1 MMSGSLSGSAR
12 NSSRSPFTPNQW
24 QELEQQAL
32 VFKYMVT
39 GTPIPPDLI
48 FSIKRSL
55 DSSISSRLFPH
66 HPSGAV
72 GYAYFQ
78 MGFGRKVD
86 PEPGRCR
93 RTDGKKWRCSKEAY
107 PDSKYCERHMHR
119 GRNRS
124 RKPVEISSSS
134 TTNTNTNTNNNTSSS
149 QVMNH
154 HHQSSYTVNCS
165 NDSNN
170 NNNNMAS
177 STACS
182 FSFNPSE
189 SQQQHQ
195 YFSQSYQNP
204 FFYTQSTSS
213 SSSSKHHDADFPPH
227 DATTHHLFMDSGSYS
242 HDQKDYRHIHGMR
255 EDVDERAFFPEAS
268 GSARSYLHDSYQH
281 HHHHQQQQQHLSMGS
296 YKNYSS
302 NSHFQIMNNNSN
314 NDDPRNQEQHCFVL
328 GTDFKSTSKEKDNT
342 EKTTSTTQQRPLHHF
357 FGEWPPKN
365 TDSWLD
371 LASNSRIPSS
381 GQFDL

>member
-1 MMSGSLSGSAR
+1 MMSASASASASAR
-12 NSSRSPFTPNQW
+12 NRSPFTPTQW

-66 HPSGAV
+66 HPIGW
-72 GYAYFQ
+72 GCFE

-124 RKPVEISSSS
+124 RKPVEVSS
-134 TTNTNTNTNNNTSSS
+134 TTTTATNPSS
-149 QVMNH
+149 QSYNRNLSLTNPNITSP
-154 HHQSSYTVNCS
+154 SSFPFS
-165 NDSNN
+165 PLP
-170 NNNNMAS
+170 S
-177 STACS
+177 SIPC
-182 FSFNPSE
+182 E
-189 SQQQHQ
+189 SQP
-195 YFSQSYQNP
+195 FSQSYQNP
-204 FFYTQSTSS
+204 FFYSQSTSS
-213 SSSSKHHDADFPPH
+213 RPPDSDFPPQ

-242 HDQKDYRHIHGMR
+242 QDEKDYRHVHGIR
-255 EDVDERAFFPEAS
+255 ESVDERAFFPEAS
-268 GSARSYLHDSYQH
+268 GSARSYPDSYQNLSMSSYKSYSNSSFQNMNDNPRQQE
-281 HHHHQQQQQHLSMGS
+281 QQQ
-296 YKNYSS
+296 
-302 NSHFQIMNNNSN
+302 
-314 NDDPRNQEQHCFVL
+314 QHCFVL
-328 GTDFKSTSKEKDNT
+328 GTDFKSTRPSKEKET
-342 EKTTSTTQQRPLHHF
+342 ETSQRPLHHF

-371 LASNSRIPSS
+371 LASNSRI
-381 GQFDL
+381 QTD